1 MNTIRFEV
9 KLDRYGRSCKTL
21 NYLPNKVYVPN
32 KIEDLNLHLLI

>member
-9 KLDRYGRSCKTL
+9 RLDRCGRSCNTL

-32 KIEDLNLHLLI
+32 KIEDLNLHVLI